1 MRSNII
7 RAYKGVHTWTG
18 ILTGL
23 ALFIA
28 FYAGALTM
36 FEESLER
43 WVAPPGRHAQTP
55 LVQADALIAAAL
67 AARPEAA
74 KQFTLHL
81 AETAPLG
88 RLTWQKGRDDA
99 QPWSAELDAAGELQ
113 LVRLAPGGVAQ
124 FVDTLHRTAGIPGD
138 HEIGETA
145 MGIVSVVYVV
155 ALVSGLIVLLPSLIK
170 DFFAL
175 RVGRNLKRMWLDA
188 HNLLG
193 ITSFPF
199 HLLIALTSVI
209 FCLHDPI
216 YALQDPLIY
225 DGKFRQVTASSGV
238 LAQAP
243 KDPAAAPMLPVQA
256 LLDQVA
262 ELEPGFQP
270 SAIEYRNAGT
280 GGAVARVIGD
290 DPRYLVRNVG
300 FVVLGAVDGRI
311 LNTDYLP
318 GHQGSWSAVVAA
330 FFAVH
335 FGTYGGET
343 MRWVYFLLGLGGA
356 FVFYSGNLLWLET
369 RRRKAKAGELPA
381 QARASRWLAAG
392 TVGTCLGCIA
402 GVSAM
407 LVVGKWWPGVA
418 PETVYYLV
426 FLFCVAWAFIAGA
439 PRAAVQLGWLTALAT
454 AALPATSLLAW
465 LLPDSGLWWHAPAF
479 GVDLVAAAGALM
491 LAWAAVAAGRRAR
504 GGDADSVWAQ
514 PASSQPLPP
523 SGRGPASACQE

>member
-1 MRSNII
+1 MRSDII
-7 RAYKGVHTWTG
+7 RAYKGVHTWAG

-36 FEESLER
+36 FEETLER

-55 LVQADALIAAAL
+55 LAQADALIAATL
-67 AARPEAA
+67 TARPEAA
-74 KQFTLHL
+74 AQFTLHL

-88 RLTWQKGRDDA
+88 RLTWQKGRGDG
-99 QPWSAELDAAGELQ
+99 QPWSAELDAAGELELAQ
-113 LVRLAPGGVAQ
+113 LAPGGFAQ

-155 ALVSGLIVLLPSLIK
+155 ALVSGLIVLLPSLVK

-238 LAQAP
+238 MAKAP
-243 KDPAAAPMLPVQA
+243 KDPAPAAMLPVQA
-256 LLDQVA
+256 LLDRVA

-270 SAIEYRNAGT
+270 TAIEYRNAGT

-290 DPRYLVRNVG
+290 DPRYLVRNIG
-300 FVVLGAVDGRI
+300 FVVLGATDGRI

-318 GHQGSWSAVVAA
+318 GHQPGWSAVVAA

-369 RRRKAKAGELPA
+369 RRRKAKGGDTPA
-381 QARASRWLAAG
+381 QTRASRWLAAG

-402 GVSAM
+402 GVSTL
-407 LVVGKWWPGVA
+407 LVAGKWLPGVA
-418 PETVYYLV
+418 PAAVYYPV
-426 FLFCVAWAFIAGA
+426 FLFCIGLAFIAGA
-439 PRAAVQLGWLTALAT
+439 PRAAVWLGGLAALAT
-454 AALPATSLLAW
+454 AAVPATSLLAW
-465 LLPDSGLWWHAPAF
+465 LMPAQGLWLHPPSI
-479 GVDLVAAAGALM
+479 GVDLVAGVGALA
-491 LAWAAVAAGRRAR
+491 LAWAASAAGRRAR
-504 GGDADSVWAQ
+504 LGDADSVWVQ
-514 PASSQPLPP
+514 PASVQPLPP
-523 SGRGPASACQE
+523 SGRGPASAGQE